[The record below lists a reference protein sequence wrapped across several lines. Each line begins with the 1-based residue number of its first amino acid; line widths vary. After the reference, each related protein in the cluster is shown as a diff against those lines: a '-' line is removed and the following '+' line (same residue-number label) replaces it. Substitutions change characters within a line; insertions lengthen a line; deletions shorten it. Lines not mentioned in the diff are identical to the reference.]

1 MVNRFT
7 DPGPFTPLSEL
18 SPQAREWHLKV
29 AAAQQ
34 RYTRTGDPTEL
45 QELGA
50 LPTPMPG
57 QEKAGLQDGQDSSE
71 ESKSDD

>member
-1 MVNRFT
+1 MVSRFT

-18 SPQAREWHLKV
+18 SPEAREWHLKV
-29 AAAQQ
+29 ARAQQ
-34 RYTRTGDPTEL
+34 LYTRTGDPTEL

-57 QEKAGLQDGQDSSE
+57 QEKPDSQDGQDLSE
-71 ESKSDD
+71 ENKSDD